1 MKRMTKRD
9 RIWLRKMC
17 RLYKVKCYLF
27 SDPNFVGGMAR
38 SDVSEIRVSTDV
50 SGDKFRSIVL
60 HEIAHCLNY
69 RNKKFLIYHSNPS
82 SKKRTLKYLKK
93 YALRA
98 EVYTE
103 KVAMKL
109 ARKHGVKKYYRYYF
123 FNDKCRAMLKMYYG
137 WK

>member
-1 MKRMTKRD
+1 MTKKD
-9 RIWLRKMC
+9 KIWLKKMC
-17 RLYKVKCYLF
+17 KLYKVKCFLF
-27 SDPNFVGGMAR
+27 VDPDFTGGMA
-38 SDVSEIRVSTDV
+38 SSYKDEIHVSKNT
-50 SGDKFRSIVL
+50 SGDRFKTIVL

-69 RNKKFLIYHSNPS
+69 RNKKFLIYHSNPHH
-82 SKKRTLKYLKK
+82 KKRTLKYLKK

-103 KVAMKL
+103 KVAIKL
-109 ARKHGVKKYYRYYF
+109 AKKHGVKKYHRYYY